1 MKHHHLRSATRRGI
15 YSLVLVALVTG
26 VGTVGIHYFEQMSF
40 LDSFY
45 VMSMIATAQG
55 LAMTPSTSG
64 GKIFIA
70 FMSFISVGA
79 VVASLGFLFGP
90 FFGQLWHIGVNKVEE
105 ELHMKEKKK

>member
-1 MKHHHLRSATRRGI
+1 MTHHHLKSATRRGI
-15 YSLVLVALVTG
+15 YSLALVAAVMLI
-26 VGTVGIHYFEQMSF
+26 GTVGIHVLEKQSY

-55 LAMTPSTSG
+55 LADSPTTAG

-70 FMSFISVGA
+70 LMSFISVGA
-79 VVASLGFLFGP
+79 VVAALGFLFGP

-105 ELHMKEKKK
+105 ELHIKEKKK